1 MTGTPGVLCC
11 GNIVFDTL
19 VRPAPNETH
28 WHTSLWVDSIE
39 QQIGGNGAN
48 TAIAI
53 ARLGVPARLA
63 GRVGKDANGERVLA
77 ILRTSG
83 VDISFVDQA
92 EDPTSASVAL
102 VRADGARALLHCP
115 GVSRSVFN
123 PPPALEGPLSA
134 GCRFL
139 HIGNPFGVPGL
150 RANGPAML
158 KQAHELGLRTSID
171 GGWDSRGEWLRAL
184 APSLAETDLL
194 FVNHDE
200 ARELTGHTDPVRQ
213 AEILQQA
220 GASAVVIK
228 WGAEGCAVFENTRQ
242 FHSPGFPVEVR
253 DTTGAGDCFAGGFL
267 AGLARG
273 MDFPDAARLANAVGA
288 RSVTAV
294 GSITGLL
301 GFEETLA
308 WARAL
313 QEQPRL

>member
-1 MTGTPGVLCC
+1 MTQTPGVLCC

-48 TAIAI
+48 TAIAV

-77 ILRTSG
+77 ILRESG
-83 VDISFVDQA
+83 VDISFVDRG
-92 EDPTSASVAL
+92 EEPTSASVAL

-123 PPPALEGPLSA
+123 PPPALEGALSA
-134 GCRFL
+134 GCGFL

-150 RANGPAML
+150 RANGPEML
-158 KQAHELGLRTSID
+158 KEAHRLGMRTSID

-184 APSLAETDLL
+184 APSLAETDVL

-200 ARELTGHTDPVRQ
+200 ARELTGHTEPPRQ
-213 AEILQQA
+213 AEILREA
-220 GASAVVIK
+220 GAKAVVIK
-228 WGAEGCAVFENTRQ
+228 LGAEGCAIFEKNRQ
-242 FHSPGFPVEVR
+242 FHSPGFKVTVR

-273 MDFPDAARLANAVGA
+273 MDFPEAARLANAVGA

-301 GFEETLA
+301 SFEETLA
-308 WARAL
+308 WVRTV
-313 QEQPRL
+313 QE